1 MTDILDWVIDWVKI
15 NKGTIELVS
24 AILGIV
30 GAVVTCCGWLV
41 KSGKGKNG
49 NVNNEKCMRKN
60 ARRELITTLEKV
72 FDLDAKDSGKRF
84 MGAFYDL
91 KENGIAIKCDAKCD
105 EKMRYFIGLKSFV
118 AELEKGHSIQG
129 LNTEEEVRKVC
140 RCLEYLVKP
149 VGRGGTK
156 PRVYINTA
164 GENISS
170 GYEQPHKENML
181 SDLECE
187 RVERIGEQ
195 VRKWGMCNIHLHS
208 CTLLIIG
215 GMRDYFC
222 RAIVRRVCIE
232 LGIPIIVLVHTKTVS
247 QKVIGQLHN
256 LVKIVGNLAVREVDE
271 STTREGYDLLIYS
284 HYWQH
289 ERDDAFKTPEFHL
302 RKGGLL
308 IWMSAISRGAG
319 ISDTEYVCEGYAPR
333 NPQQVKED
341 AIGYINDVIEY
352 TKMDGRSNEKA
363 KIHYDALGSG
373 WGGCSLFFGYGF
385 PRSFQVS
392 ESELAN
398 DGTQPFN
405 VDKFCR
411 ATKNFLDWYFS
422 PGEMDFRVLSVE
434 AKSIEF
440 IKDEQQAMLN
450 ASKYALI
457 SVSYLH
463 SAKKG
468 TQELIVEMGTPD
480 CEKRCTVTLYP
491 CTDMPI
497 SILQLDEANLCNA
510 LSSQYINDPCP
521 ECKDPRKVIP
531 ENVNTHSTNVC
542 KVIARIKSPLLK
554 HYLFYLQKKDGRL
567 YVACLPFRM
576 YLTADEYKSK
586 YSFNEAFDARIDALK
601 DQFGGSL
608 IDDKGFVPFRMDS
621 VTILRSYSNIKEI
634 LRGIHGVDIND
645 ECTFF
650 YKSYGAIN
658 QALLYNGRLKKML
671 KRMSE
676 KDQSALNNDTA
687 SLEKDRAFNKFGGIE
702 DRLQVLG
709 CLNVHDVLM
718 FGVKKS

>member
-1 MTDILDWVIDWVKI
+1 MTEFFDWVISWLKTY
-15 NKGTIELVS
+15 KELICFVS
-24 AILGIV
+24 SILGIV
-30 GAVVTCCGWLV
+30 GFVIAPFIWLIKRSRRRCMNSKDK
-41 KSGKGKNG
+41 KSS
-49 NVNNEKCMRKN
+49 RLN
-60 ARRELITTLEKV
+60 ARRDLITILEKV
-72 FDLDAKDSGKRF
+72 FALDAKDSGKRF

-91 KENGIAIKCDAKCD
+91 KENGIAIRCDAKHD
-105 EKMRYFIGLKSFV
+105 EKMRYFIGLKMFI
-118 AELEKGHSIQG
+118 AELEKGCSIQG
-129 LNTEEEVRKVC
+129 LDSEEEVRKIC

-187 RVERIGEQ
+187 RVERIGGQ
-195 VRKWGMCNIHLHS
+195 VRKWEECNTHLHF

-232 LGIPIIVLVHTKTVS
+232 LGMPIIVLVHTKTVS
-247 QKVIGQLHN
+247 QKVIEQLHN
-256 LVKIVGNLAVREVDE
+256 LVKIVGNLSVREVDE

-289 ERDDAFKTPEFHL
+289 ERGDAFKTPEFHL

-308 IWMSAISRGAG
+308 IWMSAISRGIG

-333 NPQQVKED
+333 NPQQVKD
-341 AIGYINDVIEY
+341 DTIGYLKDVIEY
-352 TKMDGRSNEKA
+352 TKMNGISNEKA
-363 KIHYDALGSG
+363 KIHYDVLGCG

-392 ESELAN
+392 ESELTN

-411 ATKNFLDWYFS
+411 ATKNFIDWYFS

-497 SILQLDEANLCNA
+497 GILQLDEANLCNA

-576 YLTADEYKSK
+576 YLTADEYESK

-601 DQFGGSL
+601 DQFGGRL

-658 QALLYNGRLKKML
+658 QTLLNNRRLKKML
-671 KRMSE
+671 KRMNE
-676 KDQSALNNDTA
+676 KDQAVLNNDTA
-687 SLEKDRAFNKFGGIE
+687 SLEKDQAFNKFGGIE

-718 FGVKKS
+718 FGVKER